1 MYRIEDCN
9 EPHAHENPR
18 NQRYGMYAQG
28 AGCTHLCTLTLRI
41 RTDQHRAGLSA
52 CGLTYTRAAVAS
64 RRAAPPRTLAERP
77 RSKRLTPTRCAR
89 RHLAAAAWCSRST
102 ARRSRCAGSC
112 AWAAARAPAR
122 AQGADAGRAE
132 RWHQTASG
140 RCVRAG
146 EGAARRHDGRGWRPH
161 LGLERQHWERDLG
174 AAAHGVARGAAGQR
188 RVLVRR
194 EARRGQRVLVQQLL
208 LGLLQRLLEGLPAG
222 VGKRCHAAG
231 SGPRGGRAPRATGR

>member
-41 RTDQHRAGLSA
+41 RTDQHQSGLSA

-89 RHLAAAAWCSRST
+89 RHLAAAASCSRST

-146 EGAARRHDGRGWRPH
+146 EGAARR
-161 LGLERQHWERDLG
+161 
-174 AAAHGVARGAAGQR
+174 GVC
-188 RVLVRR
+188 
-194 EARRGQRVLVQQLL
+194 
-208 LGLLQRLLEGLPAG
+208 
-222 VGKRCHAAG
+222 VG
-231 SGPRGGRAPRATGR
+231 SPRATLDAAARSRPRLCQGAAESVRGAHKIARARSRGR